1 MIIRIK
7 IIFIYI
13 IIGLLI
19 NNCSSIKD
27 LSFLNFADSSKE
39 EILEGKRI
47 DISTSSKKI
56 KINTEISNIPV
67 ELEKVIKNSDWHQQG
82 KNSLNSPEN
91 LFINQK
97 IDLLWKKDVGD
108 GDGTYNKIYA
118 QPVGNKSSIFVVDSE
133 GKLVSL
139 NIKDGRTNWEID
151 VLPKDESIN
160 TNIDGGLAID
170 NGNLIFS
177 SSYGEI
183 ININTIDGETIWKSN
198 IYKPAQG
205 APSISNNLVYQMTVN
220 NELYAIDINTGNE
233 LWRYTGSHVSAISNG
248 SSSPAI
254 YNNLVIFP
262 SNTGEIVALDALTG
276 ALLWTSSLVIEG
288 AISGSL
294 ELTDIDSGPVIHG
307 GLIFTSSLSGKFV
320 VIDLISGSFLW
331 EVPVKTSNDPIVNGN
346 SVFITS
352 DDGRVISLLRS
363 NGEVRWIANIYE
375 AVKKKSDGIPMCSTP
390 ILAKNDILLA
400 CQDGNIFKIDS
411 SSGEYINI
419 FNLGASTFISPI
431 IIDGQIIFYTED
443 AEVLVYR

>member
-1 MIIRIK
+1 MIIRIRL
-7 IIFIYI
+7 IFIYT

-27 LSFLNFADSSKE
+27 LNFLNFGDSSE
-39 EILEGKRI
+39 EKILEGKRI
-47 DISTSSKKI
+47 DISTSSKEI

-67 ELEKVIKNSDWHQQG
+67 ELEKVIKNSDWQQQG

-97 IDLLWKKDVGD
+97 INLLWKKDIGD

-139 NIKDGRTNWEID
+139 NIKDGSLNWEIN

-160 TNIDGGLAID
+160 TNIDGGLALD
-170 NGNLIFS
+170 NESLIFS

-183 ININTIDGETIWKSN
+183 ISINIIDGKTIWKTN
-198 IYKPAQG
+198 INKPVQG

-262 SNTGEIVALDALTG
+262 SNTGEIVALDSLTG
-276 ALLWTSSLVIEG
+276 SLLWTSSLVIEG

-294 ELTDIDSGPVIHG
+294 ELTDIDSGPVINE
-307 GLIFTSSLSGKFV
+307 GLIYSSSLSGKFA

-331 EVPVKTSNDPIVNGN
+331 EVPIKTSNDPIVNGN
-346 SVFITS
+346 SVFIAS

-375 AVKKKSDGIPMCSTP
+375 AIKIQLDGSPVCSKP
-390 ILAKNDILLA
+390 ILAKDDILLA
-400 CQDGNIFKIDS
+400 CHDGNIFKIDS
-411 SSGEYINI
+411 RSGEYINL

-443 AEVLVYR
+443 AEVIVYR

>member
-1 MIIRIK
+1 MIIRIRL
-7 IIFIYI
+7 IFIYT

-27 LSFLNFADSSKE
+27 LNFLNLGGSSE
-39 EILEGKRI
+39 EKILEGKRI
-47 DISTSSKKI
+47 DISTSSKEI
-56 KINTEISNIPV
+56 KINTEILNIPV
-67 ELEKVIKNSDWHQQG
+67 ELEKVIKNSDWQQQG

-97 IDLLWKKDVGD
+97 INLLWKKDIGD

-139 NIKDGRTNWEID
+139 NIKDGSLNWEID

-160 TNIDGGLAID
+160 TNIDGGLALD
-170 NGNLIFS
+170 NESLIFS

-183 ININTIDGETIWKSN
+183 ISINIIDGKTIWKTN
-198 IYKPAQG
+198 IYKPVQG

-220 NELYAIDINTGNE
+220 NELYAIDINSGNE

-262 SNTGEIVALDALTG
+262 SNTGEIVALDSLTG
-276 ALLWTSSLVIEG
+276 SLLWTSSLVIEG

-294 ELTDIDSGPVIHG
+294 ELTDIDSGPVINE
-307 GLIFTSSLSGKFV
+307 GLIYSSSLSGKFA

-331 EVPVKTSNDPIVNGN
+331 EVPIKTSNDPIVNGN
-346 SVFITS
+346 SVFIAS

-363 NGEVRWIANIYE
+363 NGEVRWVANIYE
-375 AVKKKSDGIPMCSTP
+375 AIKIQSDGSPMCSKP
-390 ILAKNDILLA
+390 ILAKDDIILA
-400 CQDGNIFKIDS
+400 CHDGNIFKIDS
-411 SSGEYINI
+411 SSGEYINL

-443 AEVLVYR
+443 AEVIVYR

>member
-1 MIIRIK
+1 MIIRIRL
-7 IIFIYI
+7 IFIYT

-27 LSFLNFADSSKE
+27 LNFLNFGDSSE
-39 EILEGKRI
+39 EKILEGKRI
-47 DISTSSKKI
+47 DISTSSKEI

-67 ELEKVIKNSDWHQQG
+67 ELEKVIKNSDWQQHG
-82 KNSLNSPEN
+82 KNSLNSPEK

-97 IDLLWKKDVGD
+97 INLLWKKDIGD

-139 NIKDGRTNWEID
+139 NIKDGSLNWEIN

-160 TNIDGGLAID
+160 TNIDGGLALD
-170 NGNLIFS
+170 NESLIFS

-183 ININTIDGETIWKSN
+183 ISINIIDGKTIWKTN
-198 IYKPAQG
+198 IYKPVQG

-262 SNTGEIVALDALTG
+262 SNTGEIVALDSLTG
-276 ALLWTSSLVIEG
+276 SLLWTSSLVIEG

-294 ELTDIDSGPVIHG
+294 ELTDIDSGPVINE
-307 GLIFTSSLSGKFV
+307 GLIYSSSLSGKFA

-331 EVPVKTSNDPIVNGN
+331 EVPIKTSNDPIVNGN
-346 SVFITS
+346 SVFIAS

-375 AVKKKSDGIPMCSTP
+375 AIKIQLDGSPVCSKP
-390 ILAKNDILLA
+390 ILAKDDILLA
-400 CQDGNIFKIDS
+400 CHDGNIFKIDS
-411 SSGEYINI
+411 RSGEYINL

-443 AEVLVYR
+443 AEVIVYR